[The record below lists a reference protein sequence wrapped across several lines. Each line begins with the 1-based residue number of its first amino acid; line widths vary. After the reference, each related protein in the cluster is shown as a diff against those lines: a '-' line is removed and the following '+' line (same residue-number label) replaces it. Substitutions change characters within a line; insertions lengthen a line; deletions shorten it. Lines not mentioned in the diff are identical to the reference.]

1 MGLVEYRKKRR
12 FDQTPEPDG
21 GRASGKKLAFV
32 VQKHRASSL
41 HYDFRLE
48 LRGVLLSWAVPKG
61 PSLNPA
67 DKRLALRVEDHP
79 FGYKDFEGIIP
90 EGNYG
95 AGSVIVW
102 DQGTYEPVDQPK
114 GKADAEKMIAAGI
127 RKGSLKF
134 RLHGQKLNGEFAL
147 VQTAGRGENSWL
159 LIKHR
164 DEFASHQDVIARDES
179 VVSGLTIEDIA
190 DADSGRK
197 AKRKSAIVKETKKT
211 ATTAR
216 KKSGAGKA
224 TTRARRNDP
233 QKESPELLP
242 DSTEVTQVKEING
255 HQLKFTN
262 LDKVFWPEEK
272 YTKRDLL
279 NYYHQVAEVIL
290 PYMKGRPQTLNRF
303 PNGIYGKSFYQK
315 DVTGKVPD
323 WIETYEYF
331 SEGDQRRK
339 HFLVCTNEE
348 SLLYIAS
355 LGCIEMNPW
364 SSTTK
369 SPHHPDWCVID
380 LDPDKKTTFDQVI
393 EAARVTKEVLDV
405 LGVPSW
411 CKTSGS
417 TGIHIYIPLGA
428 KYTYDESKEFGR
440 ALMKIVNHELPRFT
454 TMERKV
460 SDRRGRMYLD
470 FLQNRPQATI
480 AGPYSLRPKPGAP
493 VSMPLHWDEVKPG
506 LRMLDFTIAN
516 AGARIRSEGDLF
528 SGLLDQSI
536 DLGKAMLIL
545 MKAFGKIN
553 Q

>member
-21 GRASGKKLAFV
+21 GRATGKKLAFV

-79 FGYKDFEGIIP
+79 FEYKDFEGVIP

-95 AGSVIVW
+95 AGVVIVW
-102 DQGTYEPVDQPK
+102 DQGTYEPVDQTR
-114 GKADAEKMIAAGI
+114 GKATAEKIIAAGI

-147 VQTAGRGENSWL
+147 VKTAGRGENSWL

-164 DEFASHQDVIARDES
+164 DEFASNADVIEKEES

-190 DADSGRK
+190 GGNSGRK
-197 AKRKSAIVKETKKT
+197 EKRKSVSVKKTKKT
-211 ATTAR
+211 ATRT
-216 KKSGAGKA
+216 KLTKGNT
-224 TTRARRNDP
+224 TTRGRRNP
-233 QKESPELLP
+233 TVKKSPELLP
-242 DSTEVTQVKEING
+242 DATEVTQVKEING

-262 LDKVFWPEEK
+262 LDKIFWPEEQ
-272 YTKRDLL
+272 YTKRDVL
-279 NYYHQVAEVIL
+279 NYYHQVADVIM
-290 PYMKGRPQTLNRF
+290 PYMLDRPQTLNRF

-331 SEGDQRRK
+331 SEGDRRKK

-348 SLLYIAS
+348 SLLYIAA

-364 SSTTK
+364 SSTTR
-369 SPHHPDWCVID
+369 SPDHPDWCVID

-405 LGVPSW
+405 LGVPTW

-428 KYTYDESKEFGR
+428 KYTYEESKEFGR

-454 TMERKV
+454 TMERKL
-460 SDRRGRMYLD
+460 SDRKGRMYLD

-516 AGARIRSEGDLF
+516 AAARIRSEGDLF
-528 SGLLDQSI
+528 AGLLDQSI

-545 MKAFGKIN
+545 MKTFGKIN
-553 Q
+553 P

>member
-147 VQTAGRGENSWL
+147 VKTAGRGENSWL

-164 DEFASHQDVIARDES
+164 DEFASLEDVIERDES

-197 AKRKSAIVKETKKT
+197 AKRKSVLAKKTKKT

-216 KKSGAGKA
+216 KKSAAGKA
-224 TTRARRNDP
+224 TTRAQRNNP
-233 QKESPELLP
+233 QKKSPELLP

-262 LDKVFWPEEK
+262 LDKVFWPEEQ

-290 PYMKGRPQTLNRF
+290 PYMRGRPQTLNRF

-331 SEGDQRRK
+331 SEGDRRKK

-369 SPHHPDWCVID
+369 SPDHPDWCVID

-460 SDRRGRMYLD
+460 SDRKGRMYLD
-470 FLQNRPQATI
+470 FLQNRPKATI

-545 MKAFGKIN
+545 MKTFGKIN